1 MGLLGRKDAE
11 ILDYQENGATLTR
24 GKHKMTKKLL
34 IDVDCGVDDA
44 QAIMMALAAPDV
56 QILGI
61 TCVHGNTSI
70 DNVCKNVLRV
80 LKICKRLEPQLL
92 QAAPHL
98 GTLSPSLL
106 ALLFLKPLLNG
117 NLIPVFRGAS
127 APILS
132 DSLNAS
138 HFHGEDGLGDFPD
151 PEAPGLDLLHK
162 ERAVEAMIRIVTEH
176 EGQVCLVATAPLT
189 NLALA
194 VKIDPSFPE
203 KLKSLFIMGGNM
215 ESRGN
220 TTICGEFNFAA
231 DPEAAYIVLKDY
243 VCPTYIATW
252 EYTSYHKLSLDFCH
266 SWMDQNTE
274 KARFMKNIF
283 AYSMEVIKGDRIKK
297 EMVGGDGFLS
307 CDSYAMA
314 AAIDEKVVTEY
325 IECAVSV
332 ELSGKLTRGMMVL
345 DTLDL
350 LKKKHKAF
358 VMKTCDLEKF
368 QCLLMAALK

>member
-1 MGLLGRKDAE
+1 MNAFLLQLQATG
-11 ILDYQENGATLTR
+11 ENREQLIYNLQSHFIFKSPSHKQNR

-80 LKICKRLEPQLL
+80 LKICKRLE
-92 QAAPHL
+92 
-98 GTLSPSLL
+98 
-106 ALLFLKPLLNG
+106 
-117 NLIPVFRGAS
+117 IPVFRGAS

-132 DSLNAS
+132 DSLDSGN
-138 HFHGEDGLGDFPD
+138 FHGEDGLGDFPD
-151 PEAPGLDLLHK
+151 PEAPGLDLIQK
-162 ERAVEAMIRIVTEH
+162 EQAVQAMIRIVTEH

-194 VKIDPSFPE
+194 VKIDPSFHE

-220 TTICGEFNFAA
+220 TTVCGEFNFAA

-243 VCPTYIATW
+243 LCPTYIATW
-252 EYTSYHKLSLDFCH
+252 EYTYHHKLPWGFCH

-283 AYSMEVIKGDRIKK
+283 AYSMEMTKDD
-297 EMVGGDGFLS
+297 MTGGEGFLS

-314 AAIDEKVVTEY
+314 AAIDEEVVTEY

>member
-1 MGLLGRKDAE
+1 
-11 ILDYQENGATLTR
+11 
-24 GKHKMTKKLL
+24 MTKKLL

-44 QAIMMALAAPDV
+44 QAIMIALAAPDV
-56 QILGI
+56 QVLGI
-61 TCVHGNTSI
+61 TCVYGNTSI

-80 LKICKRLEPQLL
+80 LKVCKRLELL
-92 QAAPHL
+92 RCSVSLSVCLYCCKLHCASPRLCAPSL
-98 GTLSPSLL
+98 SLSPTTVASCVSHSVL
-106 ALLFLKPLLNG
+106 ALLFLKPLRNG
-117 NLIPVFRGAS
+117 SLIPVFRGS
-127 APILS
+127 SGPILS

-138 HFHGEDGLGDFPD
+138 HFHGEDGLGDCPD
-151 PEAPGLDLLHK
+151 PEAPGLDLIHK

-176 EGQVCLVATAPLT
+176 EGEVCLVATAPLT

-220 TTICGEFNFAA
+220 TTVCGEFNFAA
-231 DPEAAYIVLKDY
+231 DPEAAYVVLKDY
-243 VCPTYIATW
+243 TCPTYIATW
-252 EYTSYHKLSLDFCH
+252 EYTSYHKLPWDFCH

-283 AYSMEVIKGDRIKK
+283 AYSMEMTKSDRIKN
-297 EMVGGDGFLS
+297 ETVGADGFLS

-314 AAIDEKVVTEY
+314 AAIDEKVVAEY

-358 VMKTCDLEKF
+358 VMKTCNLEKF